1 LFLRSSGRRMF
12 VKPGHNERLN
22 KEHSPFI
29 RDAGALACNSK
40 HPVEGGRFHVRTGA
54 SMKILI
60 AEKVSPATLKVFR
73 DEPDFEVVTHEQM
86 GDIATAVRDADALVV
101 RSATDVNAK
110 LIESAQKL
118 RVIGR
123 AGVGVDNVDADAAT
137 RKGIVVM
144 NTPGA
149 NAIAVAEHT
158 LGLMISLAR
167 FIPKADQSTRSGKWE
182 KKSLQGTELRGK
194 TLGIIGLGRVGVEV
208 ARRAKAFGMRMLA
221 YDPFVSQ
228 QLARE
233 LEIEL
238 TSLDPLY
245 AASDYISL
253 HVGLTPQTTGMINA
267 ASIAKMKKGVRL
279 VNCARGELIDD
290 SALLAALNSGQVAGV
305 ALDVFTQEPPKDSA
319 LLAAANVIATPH
331 IAGSTNEAQELVGV
345 QIALQVKEY
354 LKRGVIQNAVNVPSL
369 SDEEYREMNPYID
382 LAEKLGLFVGQI
394 SEGNVESITVT
405 YHGKLAEWKTALLR
419 NSALKGALKQSIDSV
434 NLVNAVSVA
443 SERGIQVQEQKK
455 PEDTN
460 IGNVISINVRT
471 HQDEHRARAALLHER
486 DPRLLDLDGFHVET
500 PLEGHLTVLR
510 NRDVPGV
517 IGQLGTV
524 LGKNQINIA
533 NFALGRSEGS
543 ASSAAATGSSGTPSA
558 RAEAMAV
565 VQTDQPLTQA
575 AFDELKRV
583 SAVISVRTVE
593 I

>member
-1 LFLRSSGRRMF
+1 
-12 VKPGHNERLN
+12 
-22 KEHSPFI
+22 
-29 RDAGALACNSK
+29 
-40 HPVEGGRFHVRTGA
+40 
-54 SMKILI
+54 MKILI
-60 AEKVSPATLKVFR
+60 AEKVSPASLKIFR

-86 GDIATAVRDADALVV
+86 GDIMTAVRDADALVV

-110 LIESAQKL
+110 LIDAAQKL

-123 AGVGVDNVDADAAT
+123 AGVGVDNVDTEAAT

-158 LGLMISLAR
+158 LGLMLSLAR
-167 FIPKADQSTRSGKWE
+167 FIPKADQTTRAGKWE

-194 TLGIIGLGRVGVEV
+194 TLGIVGLGRVGVEV
-208 ARRAKAFGMRMLA
+208 ARRAKAFGMKVLA

-238 TSLDPLY
+238 TGLDQIY
-245 AASDYISL
+245 AGSDYLSL
-253 HVGLTPQTTGMINA
+253 HVGLTPQTAGMINA

-290 SALLAALNSGQVAGV
+290 AALAAALTSGHVGGA
-305 ALDVFTQEPPKDSA
+305 ALDVFTQEPPKDNP
-319 LLAAANVIATPH
+319 LLAAPNVIATPH

-354 LKRGVIQNAVNVPSL
+354 LKRSVIQNAVNVPSL
-369 SDEEYREMNPYID
+369 SDEEYTEMHPYID
-382 LAEKLGLFVGQI
+382 LAEKLGLFLGQT
-394 SEGNVESITVT
+394 SEGNMESITIG
-405 YHGKLAEWKTALLR
+405 YHGRVAEWKTDLLR
-419 NSALKGALKQSIDSV
+419 NAALKGTLKQSIDSV
-434 NLVNAVSVA
+434 NLVNALSVA
-443 SERGIQVQEQKK
+443 AERGIQVQEQKK
-455 PEDTN
+455 PEETN
-460 IGNVISINVRT
+460 AGNVISLSVRS
-471 HQDEHRARAALLHER
+471 HEGEHRARGAVFGRSA
-486 DPRLLDLDGFHVET
+486 RLLDLDGFHVEA

-517 IGQLGTV
+517 IGQVGTV
-524 LGKNQINIA
+524 LGKNEINIA
-533 NFALGRSEGS
+533 NFALGRIDTSSAVAS
-543 ASSAAATGSSGTPSA
+543 ASSSVASV

-565 VQTDQPLTQA
+565 VQTDQAVTPA
-575 AFDELKRV
+575 ALDELKRIG
-583 SAVISVRTVE
+583 AVINVRSVQ

>member
-1 LFLRSSGRRMF
+1 
-12 VKPGHNERLN
+12 
-22 KEHSPFI
+22 
-29 RDAGALACNSK
+29 
-40 HPVEGGRFHVRTGA
+40 
-54 SMKILI
+54 MKILI

-73 DEPDFEVVTHEQM
+73 DEPDFEVITHEQM
-86 GDIATAVRDADALVV
+86 GELATAVRDADALVV

-158 LGLMISLAR
+158 IGLMISLAR
-167 FIPKADQSTRSGKWE
+167 FISKADQTTRAGKWE
-182 KKSLQGTELRGK
+182 KKSLQGTELKGK

-208 ARRAKAFGMRMLA
+208 ARRAKAFGMKILA

-228 QLARE
+228 QLARD

-238 TSLDPLY
+238 VGLESLY
-245 AASDYISL
+245 AISDYISL
-253 HVGLTPQTTGMINA
+253 HVGLTPQTAGMINA
-267 ASIAKMKKGVRL
+267 ASLTKMKKGVRL

-290 SALLAALNSGQVAGV
+290 AALLQALNSGQVAGA
-305 ALDVFTQEPPKDSA
+305 ALDVFSQEPPKENP
-319 LLAAANVIATPH
+319 LLAAPNVIATPH

-369 SDEEYREMNPYID
+369 SDEEYREMHPYID
-382 LAEKLGLFVGQI
+382 LAEKLGLFLGQL
-394 SEGNVESITVT
+394 SEGNVESITVS
-405 YHGKLAEWKTALLR
+405 YHGRVAEWKTALLR
-419 NSALKGALKQSIDSV
+419 NSALKGALKHSIDSV
-434 NLVNAVSVA
+434 NLVNANAMA
-443 SERGIQVQEQKK
+443 SERGIRVQEQKK
-455 PEDTN
+455 PEDLSA
-460 IGNVISINVRT
+460 GNVISLNVRT
-471 HQDEHRARAALLHER
+471 QQGEHRARAAVLHSR
-486 DPRLLDLDGFHVET
+486 YPRLLDLDGFRVEA

-517 IGQLGTV
+517 IGQVGTV

-533 NFALGRSEGS
+533 NFALGRSEES
-543 ASSAAATGSSGTPSA
+543 ASSAAASASSGAASA

-565 VQTDQPLTQA
+565 VQTDQPVTQA
-575 AFDELKRV
+575 ALDELKRV
-583 SAVISVRTVE
+583 SAVIDLRTVQ

>member
-1 LFLRSSGRRMF
+1 MRA
-12 VKPGHNERLN
+12 P
-22 KEHSPFI
+22 SP
-29 RDAGALACNSK
+29 ALANTRPRAAGSTFTTK
-40 HPVEGGRFHVRTGA
+40 DL
-54 SMKILI
+54 MKILI
-60 AEKVSPATLKVFR
+60 AEKVSPASLKVFR
-73 DEPDFEVVTHEQM
+73 DEPDFEVVTHDQIS
-86 GDIATAVRDADALVV
+86 DVLTAVRDADALVV

-110 LIESAQKL
+110 LIDAAQKL

-123 AGVGVDNVDADAAT
+123 AGVGVDNVDTDAAT

-158 LGLMISLAR
+158 LGLMLSLAR
-167 FIPKADQSTRSGKWE
+167 FIPRADQTTRAGKWE

-194 TLGIIGLGRVGVEV
+194 TLGIVGLGRVGVEV
-208 ARRAKAFGMRMLA
+208 ARLAKAFGMKVLA

-228 QLARE
+228 QLARD

-238 TSLDPLY
+238 IGLDPLY

-253 HVGLTPQTTGMINA
+253 HVGLTPQTAGMINA
-267 ASIAKMKKGVRL
+267 TSIARMKKGVRL

-290 SALLAALNSGQVAGV
+290 AALVAALNSGYVAGAALDVFAQEPPKESALLAA
-305 ALDVFTQEPPKDSA
+305 P
-319 LLAAANVIATPH
+319 NVIATPH

-354 LKRGVIQNAVNVPSL
+354 LKRSVIQNAVNVPSL
-369 SDEEYREMNPYID
+369 SDEEYKEMHPYIE
-382 LAEKLGLFVGQI
+382 LAEKLGLLIGQL

-405 YHGKLAEWKTALLR
+405 YHGKVAEWKTALLR
-419 NSALKGALKQSIDSV
+419 NAALKGALKQSIDSV
-434 NLVNAVSVA
+434 NLVNAISVA

-455 PEDTN
+455 PEDTSS
-460 IGNVISINVRT
+460 GNVISLSVRS
-471 HQDEHRARAALLHER
+471 HEGEHRARAAVLHGR
-486 DPRLLDLDGFHVET
+486 YPRLLELDGFHVEA
-500 PLEGHLTVLR
+500 PLEGYLIVLR

-524 LGKNQINIA
+524 LGKNAINIA
-533 NFALGRSEGS
+533 NFALGRSDAS
-543 ASSAAATGSSGTPSA
+543 ASSAAASTSSGAASV

-565 VQTDQPLTQA
+565 VQTDQPVTQA
-575 AFDELKRV
+575 ALEELKRV
-583 SAVISVRTVE
+583 NAVISVRPVQ

>member
-1 LFLRSSGRRMF
+1 
-12 VKPGHNERLN
+12 
-22 KEHSPFI
+22 
-29 RDAGALACNSK
+29 
-40 HPVEGGRFHVRTGA
+40 
-54 SMKILI
+54 MKILI
-60 AEKVSPATLKVFR
+60 AEKVSPAALKVFR
-73 DEPDFEVVTHEQM
+73 DDPDFEVVTQEQM
-86 GDIATAVRDADALVV
+86 GDLRTAVRDADALVV

-110 LIESAQKL
+110 LIDSAQKL

-158 LGLMISLAR
+158 IGLMISLAR
-167 FIPKADQSTRSGKWE
+167 FIPKADQTTRAGKWE
-182 KKSLQGTELRGK
+182 KKSLQGTELKGK

-208 ARRAKAFGMRMLA
+208 ARRAKAFGMKVLA

-228 QLARE
+228 QLARD

-238 TSLDPLY
+238 GDLDSLY
-245 AASDYISL
+245 ASSDYISL
-253 HVGLTPQTTGMINA
+253 HVGLTPQTAGMINA

-290 SALLAALNSGQVAGV
+290 LALLQALNSGQVAGA
-305 ALDVFTQEPPKDSA
+305 ALDVFTQEPPKENA
-319 LLAAANVIATPH
+319 LLAAPNVIATPH

-369 SDEEYREMNPYID
+369 SDEEYREMHPYID
-382 LAEKLGLFVGQI
+382 LAEKLGLFLGQL
-394 SEGNVESITVT
+394 SEGNVESITVA
-405 YHGKLAEWKTALLR
+405 YHGRVAEWKTALLR
-419 NSALKGALKQSIDSV
+419 NSALKGALKHSIDNV
-434 NLVNAVSVA
+434 NLVNANTIA
-443 SERGIQVQEQKK
+443 AERGIQVQEQKK
-455 PEDTN
+455 PEDLSAGN
-460 IGNVISINVRT
+460 IISVNVRT
-471 HQDEHRARAALLHER
+471 QQAEHRARAAVLHGR
-486 DPRLLDLDGFHVET
+486 YPRLLDLDGFRVEA

-517 IGQLGTV
+517 IGQVGTV

-533 NFALGRSEGS
+533 NFALGRSEAS
-543 ASSAAATGSSGTPSA
+543 ASSAAASTSSGAASA

-565 VQTDQPLTQA
+565 VQTDQLVTQA
-575 AFDELKRV
+575 ALDELKRV
-583 SAVISVRTVE
+583 PAVIDLKAVQ

>member
-1 LFLRSSGRRMF
+1 
-12 VKPGHNERLN
+12 
-22 KEHSPFI
+22 
-29 RDAGALACNSK
+29 
-40 HPVEGGRFHVRTGA
+40 
-54 SMKILI
+54 MKILI
-60 AEKVSPATLKVFR
+60 AEKVSPAALKVFR
-73 DEPDFEVVTHEQM
+73 DEPDFEIVTSDQM
-86 GDIATAVRDADALVV
+86 GDVTTAVRDADALVV

-110 LIESAQKL
+110 LIDAAQKL

-158 LGLMISLAR
+158 LGLMLSLAR
-167 FIPKADQSTRSGKWE
+167 FIPRADQTTRAGKWE

-194 TLGIIGLGRVGVEV
+194 TLGIVGLGRVGVEV
-208 ARRAKAFGMRMLA
+208 ARRAKAFGMKVIA

-228 QLARE
+228 QLARD

-238 TSLDPLY
+238 SGLDPLY

-253 HVGLTPQTTGMINA
+253 HVGLTPQTQGMIKA
-267 ASIAKMKKGVRL
+267 AALAKMKKGVRL

-290 SALLAALNSGQVAGV
+290 AALLQALNSGQVAGA
-305 ALDVFTQEPPKDSA
+305 ALDVFTQEPPKDNP
-319 LLAAANVIATPH
+319 LLTHANVIATPH

-345 QIALQVKEY
+345 QIAMQVREY
-354 LKRGVIQNAVNVPSL
+354 LKRSVIQNAVNVPSL
-369 SDEEYREMNPYID
+369 TDDEYREMQPYIE
-382 LAEKLGLFVGQI
+382 LSEKLGLFLGQL
-394 SEGNVESITVT
+394 SEGNVESITVG
-405 YHGKLAEWKTALLR
+405 YHGKVAECKTALLR
-419 NSALKGALKQSIDSV
+419 NAALKGTLKQSIDSV

-455 PEDTN
+455 PEDTSS
-460 IGNVISINVRT
+460 GNVISLVVRT
-471 HQDEHRARAALLHER
+471 HEGEHRARGVVLHGCSA
-486 DPRLLDLDGFHVET
+486 RLLDLDGFHVEA

-517 IGQLGTV
+517 IGQVGTV
-524 LGKNQINIA
+524 LGKNEINIA
-533 NFALGRSEGS
+533 NFALGRSDASVRSAVAS
-543 ASSAAATGSSGTPSA
+543 ASTGAASI

-565 VQTDQPLTQA
+565 VQTDQAVTPNAL
-575 AFDELKRV
+575 DELKRI
-583 SAVISVRTVE
+583 SAVISVRAVQ